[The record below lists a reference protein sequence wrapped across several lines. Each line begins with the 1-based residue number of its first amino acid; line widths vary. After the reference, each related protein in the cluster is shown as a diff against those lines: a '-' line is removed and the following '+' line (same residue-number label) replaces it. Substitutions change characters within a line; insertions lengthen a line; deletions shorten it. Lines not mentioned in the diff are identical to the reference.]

1 VLYQEDQDKLP
12 AHRVGEVLRCAGAN
26 PSMDEVAAVVGSGAH
41 CALRLAVSA
50 AQHYPIPLRPL
61 FFFFFLLLLF
71 ISHTYSTMMYCDE
84 LIIIAALV
92 SEGMIEAGEFRG
104 VMANLGDAFNS
115 EEIGQLMLM
124 SELNA
129 EGKFAIDDIVSYGAT
144 YK

>member
-1 VLYQEDQDKLP
+1 M
-12 AHRVGEVLRCAGAN
+12 
-26 PSMDEVAAVVGSGAH
+26 ST
-41 CALRLAVSA
+41 
-50 AQHYPIPLRPL
+50 
-61 FFFFFLLLLF
+61 FFLLLL

-84 LIIIAALV
+84 LIIIACSLG
-92 SEGMIEAGEFRG
+92 EGMIEAGEFRG

>member
-1 VLYQEDQDKLP
+1 
-12 AHRVGEVLRCAGAN
+12 
-26 PSMDEVAAVVGSGAH
+26 
-41 CALRLAVSA
+41 
-50 AQHYPIPLRPL
+50 
-61 FFFFFLLLLF
+61 
-71 ISHTYSTMMYCDE
+71 
-84 LIIIAALV
+84 
-92 SEGMIEAGEFRG
+92 MIEAGEFRG